1 MVIKHAVFIPILSQR
16 RARVAL
22 VEARLQGW
30 GRAENVI
37 KLIDEGLEVTVNEVI
52 DAVLQ
57 RGDLTRARDFLQQ
70 ECCICLMTYPA
81 SQVRINGFK
90 MN

>member
-1 MVIKHAVFIPILSQR
+1 MVIKNAVFVPTQSQR

-22 VEARLQGW
+22 VEAGLQGW

-37 KLIDEGLEVTVNEVI
+37 TLIDEGLEVTVTEVI

-57 RGDLTRARDFLQQ
+57 RGNLTQARDFLQQ
-70 ECCICLMTYPA
+70 ECCICYMTYPA
-81 SQVRINGFK
+81 SQVYI
-90 MN
+90 